1 MRLEGHKQPFPNI
14 KKKKFF
20 IIKKILFVIML
31 KGSIRMNDW
40 KLRASE
46 TFEINARMVFQ
57 NIYIYIYIYI
67 FFFFFYLKYLNK
79 N

>member
-57 NIYIYIYIYI
+57 NIYTCIYI
-67 FFFFFYLKYLNK
+67 FFFYLKYLNK